1 MKKFF
6 GGRGMKMKNKILEVE
21 ELRELKGQAK
31 VKKHEEFCGR
41 EYDENNEG

>member
-1 MKKFF
+1 
-6 GGRGMKMKNKILEVE
+6 MKMKNKILEVE